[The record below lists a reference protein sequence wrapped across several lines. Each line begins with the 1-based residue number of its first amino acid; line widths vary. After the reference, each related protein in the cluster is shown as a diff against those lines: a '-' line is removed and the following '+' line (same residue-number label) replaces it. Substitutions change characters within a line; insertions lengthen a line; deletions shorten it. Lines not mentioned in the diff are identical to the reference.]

1 MADGAGS
8 FFDLLRGSIPAP
20 GSGLPSA
27 TGAPQL
33 PIIGGTALV
42 PENPLLEA
50 QRLDVI
56 RRTMPSGSAIPLPPI
71 QTSTALVPGSGVR
84 MPPPQMPSPQVL
96 GNPRLEALR
105 RLAQLVNLAEV
116 GPALAMLP
124 VAIADDNTNYGR
136 IKYTGSFGG
145 PSFSTNPYASTNNR
159 RSSNRAVAEPAEPVK
174 GMSYSDYVE
183 GKRNQF
189 GTTALGGTQGLPT
202 KANAAPKT
210 GPTAQADMR
219 ASGSVNT
226 PRAETSRVTA
236 PQQPVSGRT
245 STNSQTKTQQSS
257 PVSAT
262 RPQSTATTKPSNVP
276 GQPQRQGSSP
286 TALQAQ
292 VSSKAT
298 ATQETSPRTSQ
309 AGKPST
315 IQQANPPATQ
325 KATSV
330 VQAKPSGEAL
340 DYFRKNKSS
349 AGWDALGTA
358 VSLVQ
363 SSLKPEKGGLKSR
376 AEYDRLLRG
385 SDNFK
390 KLDGDE
396 QQRVRQAFAQW
407 MNEQTVFKG
416 KA

>member
-1 MADGAGS
+1 MKDGAGS
-8 FFDLLRGSIPAP
+8 LFDSLRSSIPAP
-20 GSGLPSA
+20 GSGLPRTFA
-27 TGAPQL
+27 TPQL
-33 PIIGGTALV
+33 PIIGGTAIV
-42 PENPLLEA
+42 PVNPELEA
-50 QRLDVI
+50 QRLAVMA
-56 RRTMPSGSAIPLPPI
+56 RRLPSGSAIPLPPI
-71 QTSTALVPGSGVR
+71 QTSTALVPAGGVQT
-84 MPPPQMPSPQVL
+84 PPPQMPSPQVL

-145 PSFSTNPYASTNNR
+145 PSFSTNPYAYTNDR
-159 RSSNRAVAEPAEPVK
+159 RSSNRVVAKPAEPVK
-174 GMSYSDYVE
+174 GMSYSDYAE

-189 GTTALGGTQGLPT
+189 GITALGGTQGRPT
-202 KANAAPKT
+202 KTNAAPKT
-210 GPTAQADMR
+210 GPTAQSDKR

-226 PRAETSRVTA
+226 SRAETSRVTA

-257 PVSAT
+257 PASAT

-276 GQPQRQGSSP
+276 GQPQRQRSSP
-286 TALQAQ
+286 TVLQAQ

-298 ATQETSPRTSQ
+298 ATQGTSPRVTQ
-309 AGKPST
+309 AEKPS
-315 IQQANPPATQ
+315 ATQ
-325 KATSV
+325 KSAPV
-330 VQAKPSGEAL
+330 AKAEPSGEAL
-340 DYFRKNKSS
+340 SYFRKNKQS

-363 SSLKPEKGGLKSR
+363 RSLSPDKGGLKSR

-407 MNEQTVFKG
+407 MNEQTIFKG